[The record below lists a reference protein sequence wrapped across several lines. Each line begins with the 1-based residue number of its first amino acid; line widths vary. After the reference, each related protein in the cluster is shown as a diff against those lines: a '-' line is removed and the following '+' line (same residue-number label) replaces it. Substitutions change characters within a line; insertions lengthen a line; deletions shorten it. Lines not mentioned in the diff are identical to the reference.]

1 MASQPSVHSGGVSGG
16 GSMTVAVGI
25 AVAVA
30 VYVDL
35 AEAVAVTVAVAVGCI
50 DFGNIIYARQEIMWS
65 PKCGNF
71 QYLPNI
77 HVYVNILHK
86 L

>member
-1 MASQPSVHSGGVSGG
+1 
-16 GSMTVAVGI
+16 MTVAVGY

-35 AEAVAVTVAVAVGCI
+35 AEAVAVTLAVAVAVGCI
-50 DFGNIIYARQEIMWS
+50 DFGNIIYARQEIRWS